1 MTDDSDTPAADTPPA
16 KRVGLRPGS
25 MTKEHRIALEM
36 GRKRGRTV
44 RAYLEAL
51 ERSKPKPGRPITREG
66 LQKRIDELGPRIDGE
81 RDPLEKLALVQKKID
96 LERRLADI
104 DDPIDITPLENDFV
118 EVVVEYSRAKKISVE
133 AWLEMK
139 VPRSGL
145 KRAGML

>member
-1 MTDDSDTPAADTPPA
+1 MSDDSDAPAGGAPPA
-16 KRVGLRPGS
+16 KRVGLPPGT
-25 MTKEHRIALEM
+25 MTQEHKDALKE
-36 GRKRGRTV
+36 GRARGHTV
-44 RAYLEAL
+44 RTYLEAL

-66 LQKRIDELGPRIDGE
+66 LQKRIDELGPKIDDE

-104 DDPIDITPLENDFV
+104 DDPVDITPLEDAFV
-118 EVVVEYSRAKKISVE
+118 EVVAEYSRAKKISVE

-139 VPRSGL
+139 VPRSVL